1 MKEIE
6 DIREEMNILHNTVSG
21 CVTEGLNAEDEI
33 GRLRGDLDALQVIVC
48 RGFANLQQN
57 L

>member
-57 L
+57 R